1 GPPVGPA
8 GDKLAV
14 IGARGDGHV
23 EALGPWAG
31 RGDPR
36 DAVTPLEGIK
46 ARAGAGTEVR
56 YAKGCGILDSTT
68 AGFAEAVALA
78 RQAEVAL
85 LVLGEAGDMSGEAA
99 SRSSLALPGVQQQL
113 LEAVQATGTPV
124 VRISMNG
131 PPPTVQ
137 WAADHVPAIVEAWF
151 LGVETG
157 PALAGVLFG

>member
-1 GPPVGPA
+1 
-8 GDKLAV
+8 
-14 IGARGDGHV
+14 
-23 EALGPWAG
+23 LGPWAG
-31 RGDPR
+31 RGDPH

-113 LEAVQATGTPV
+113 LEAERLDRKSTRLNSSHQI
-124 VRISMNG
+124 ISYA
-131 PPPTVQ
+131 V
-137 WAADHVPAIVEAWF
+137 F
-151 LGVETG
+151 CL
-157 PALAGVLFG
+157 